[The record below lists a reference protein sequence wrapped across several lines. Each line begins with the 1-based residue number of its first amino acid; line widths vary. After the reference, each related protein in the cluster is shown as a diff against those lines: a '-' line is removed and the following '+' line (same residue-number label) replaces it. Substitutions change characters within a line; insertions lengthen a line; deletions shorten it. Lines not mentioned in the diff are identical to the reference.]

1 MVHLANRTRIQ
12 NCTNSFMFLAINSS
26 KLHCSGRTTP
36 WSRFGIKRLKTE
48 FSTHLPRH
56 YWAEKYIIFW
66 EYIKFILVP
75 LTWSIV
81 GPTMNLIS
89 VSHYSCQRKE
99 YVFNILSKYCIITF
113 SGLQMKIFKIHFQL
127 RVYRGSKLPPLQFL
141 YVSVCISND
150 FFVITYRLGLIL
162 QWDLI
167 FNYINWIGF

>member
-1 MVHLANRTRIQ
+1 MLGKPNKMKISLIFSYTFLGKTIMVWISDSLSQMATETVLVYHFLWFIYSYGAYFKNPKLYLMVHLANRTRIQ

-89 VSHYSCQRKE
+89 VSHYSC
-99 YVFNILSKYCIITF
+99 
-113 SGLQMKIFKIHFQL
+113 
-127 RVYRGSKLPPLQFL
+127 
-141 YVSVCISND
+141 
-150 FFVITYRLGLIL
+150 
-162 QWDLI
+162 
-167 FNYINWIGF
+167 